1 MPRKKLFDKEKVL
14 QKAMVL
20 FWEKGYYNTSIQDLV
35 DRLGINRA
43 SLYDTYGGKEKIF
56 ISALEEY
63 LRNGKE
69 NMEQTIDNNLGVE
82 KTFKQLFESIIEND
96 YNDQSH
102 KGCLV
107 ANSTTEL
114 STSYPE
120 INTIITNH
128 NKFIEESFYK
138 ILLQGVQAG
147 EIDESKD
154 LKSVA
159 RLMYMVVTGLRVL
172 GKTKPEKEETLAA
185 VNVLLS
191 LLR

>member
-1 MPRKKLFDKEKVL
+1 MPRKKLFNEEEVL
-14 QKAMVL
+14 QKAMIL
-20 FWEKGYYNTSIQDLV
+20 FWEKGYHNTSMQNLV

-43 SLYDTYGGKEKIF
+43 SLYDTYGGKKKIF

-63 LRNGKE
+63 LRNGREK
-69 NMEQTIDNNLGVE
+69 MEQAIGTNPGAE
-82 KTFKQLFESIIEND
+82 KTFRQLFETIIEHDQND
-96 YNDQSH
+96 MSH

-107 ANSTTEL
+107 TNSTTEL
-114 STSYPE
+114 STDHPD
-120 INTIITNH
+120 INEIITNH

-147 EIDESKD
+147 EIDENKD

>member
-1 MPRKKLFDKEKVL
+1 MPRKKLFDKEKIL
-14 QKAMVL
+14 QKAMLL
-20 FWEKGYYNTSIQDLV
+20 FWEKGYHNTSMQDLV

-63 LRNGKE
+63 LRNGREK
-69 NMEQTIDNNLGVE
+69 MEQTIETNPGVE
-82 KTFKQLFESIIEND
+82 KTFKLLFESIIEND
-96 YNDQSH
+96 YNDPSH

-120 INTIITNH
+120 INTIITKH
-128 NKFIEESFYK
+128 NKFIEDSLYK
-138 ILLQGVQAG
+138 ILLQGVQSG
-147 EIDESKD
+147 EIDENKD

-191 LLR
+191 ILK